1 MMKKPVILVSACLL
15 GVCCRY
21 DGESKPCD
29 EVIAL
34 RDRFTMI
41 PICPEVDGGLPTP
54 RTPSERVGD
63 KVLMKDGR
71 DVTKNYNDGAAQA
84 LEKAQLYGCKA
95 AILKARSPSCGSGL
109 VYDGSFTGTLV
120 EGDGVAAELLGKNG
134 IKVFSEENIP
144 ELLQCFVD
152 KT

>member
-34 RDRFTMI
+34 RDGFTMI

-71 DVTKNYNDGAAQA
+71 DVTKNYNDGAVEA
-84 LEKAQLYGCKA
+84 LEKAKLYGCTV
-95 AILKARSPSCGSGL
+95 AILKARSPSCGNGR
-109 VYDGSFTGTLV
+109 VYDGSFTGKLV
-120 EGDGVAAELLGKNG
+120 DGDGVTAELLKKNC

-144 ELLQCFVD
+144 EFLQYFVD
-152 KT
+152 KS